1 MKLQYMDILT
11 AFYPMAFNLMFD
23 EFLLEKNYS
32 HIHCDFLIITFLND
46 LPHSMNVTSYG
57 VSSLFSNVFNILHM
71 LQHKMFLEFLN
82 AIPHSTHV
90 LSYSINNTYLS
101 YVSGQG
107 LPHASDNVKYWSFV
121 RSPLRFTSS
130 SHSIQV

>member
-1 MKLQYMDILT
+1 MYIFFTHFLMKLQYMDTLT
-11 AFYPMAFNLMFD
+11 AFYPMALHLMFD

-82 AIPHSTHV
+82 AIPHSMHV
-90 LSYSINNTYLS
+90 TTMMFCKIPSQEQPFLAFYAYTWILFLWVCTKTIL
-101 YVSGQG
+101 
-107 LPHASDNVKYWSFV
+107 
-121 RSPLRFTSS
+121 
-130 SHSIQV
+130 I